1 MPTRIMLCLLTQS
14 WAFRHEW
21 SCQAFIYVLG
31 IRPSCFY
38 SKCFTYSDL
47 CLVWKVNSDDLFIH
61 SFLSPT
67 SLVFFWLVLF
77 SLFCSSLGVNTIP
90 SLPPLL
96 SASLLPLQHFL
107 LFFLFVGI
115 HVSQSSRLRCDL
127 HRVVSI
133 PSPIFSSLNTEKVSL
148 KLSDQLHQDCLS
160 VPQLSLI
167 M

>member
-1 MPTRIMLCLLTQS
+1 MPARIMLCLLTQS
-14 WAFRHEW
+14 WAFRHGW
-21 SCQAFIYVLG
+21 SCQAFTYVLG
-31 IRPSCFY
+31 IGSSCFY
-38 SKCFTYSDL
+38 SKCFTYSDI
-47 CLVWKVNSDDLFIH
+47 CLVWKVNSDDLFIY

-67 SLVFFWLVLF
+67 LLVFFWLVLF
-77 SLFCSSLGVNTIP
+77 LLFCSSLGVNPIS

-115 HVSQSSRLRCDL
+115 HVSQRSRLRCDL
-127 HRVVSI
+127 HKVVSI
-133 PSPIFSSLNTEKVSL
+133 PSPIFSPLNTEKISL
-148 KLSDQLHQDCLS
+148 KLSDQLHQGCLS